1 MPDRR
6 QSQATLLRKTLG
18 NNNSCMQTLGRCIVG
33 GMRTDFAIQKAGNA
47 NKLAKLLGVSPQA
60 VRQWGPMM
68 PPLRVYQLRD
78 IKPRWVAEYRR
89 QQA

>member
-1 MPDRR
+1 
-6 QSQATLLRKTLG
+6 
-18 NNNSCMQTLGRCIVG
+18 MQTLGRCIVG